1 MAYEHFDG
9 GCHQRGWQ
17 TVFQRPAIN
26 HVAHLLAS
34 IFLCLLWLPVWFLV
48 VLTQS
53 PWRCS
58 QCGARG

>member
-1 MAYEHFDG
+1 MAYEHFYG
-9 GCHQRGWQ
+9 VCRHCGRQ

-26 HVAHLLAS
+26 HVAHVVAS

-48 VLTQS
+48 VFTQG

-58 QCGARG
+58 QSGAQG